1 MEPASP
7 PPATPGI
14 ELAPR
19 VVVPESAVAFTFSR
33 SSGPGGQNV
42 NKLSTKATLRVPMA
56 AIEERIGPTNAQRLR
71 LLLGPARLTSDHD
84 VLMSSD
90 ESRSQHAN
98 KQACLDRLR
107 GLLIEATRP
116 RRVRR
121 KTKPSRGAKERRLE
135 SKKQRGAIK
144 RNRRGPNFD

>member
-1 MEPASP
+1 MEDAPKP
-7 PPATPGI
+7 PGI

-19 VVVPESAVAFTFSR
+19 VIVPEAAVRFAFSR

-56 AIEERIGPTNAQRLR
+56 AIEERIGPVNAQRLR
-71 LLLGPARLTSDHD
+71 LLLGPSRLTADGE
-84 VLMSSD
+84 VLINAE

-98 KQACLDRLR
+98 KQAALDRLR
-107 GLLIEATRP
+107 ALLIEATRP

-121 KTKPSRGAKERRLE
+121 KTKPSRGSRERRIE
-135 SKKQRGAIK
+135 SKKQRGATK
-144 RNRRGPNFD
+144 RARRGPRDDG

>member
-1 MEPASP
+1 METP
-7 PPATPGI
+7 PPGSSGV

-19 VVVPESAVAFTFSR
+19 VVVPESAVEFTFSR

-42 NKLSTKATLRVPMA
+42 NKLSTKATLRVPMS

-71 LLLGPARLTSDHD
+71 LLLGPARLTADHD
-84 VLMSSD
+84 VLISSD

-107 GLLIEATRP
+107 ALLIEATRP
-116 RRVRR
+116 RRVRH

-135 SKKQRGAIK
+135 YKNQRGANK
-144 RNRRGPNFD
+144 RARRGPNID